1 MFSGVGPVNDIEL
14 KTGQIISI
22 FENKGMRLVC
32 ESGSLWVTEEGRSQD
47 VVLYQGQN
55 FELGGRGLV
64 VVQALSDAHL
74 VEDFPEKRTAA

>member
-1 MFSGVGPVNDIEL
+1 MNDIEL
-14 KTGQIISI
+14 KTGQIIAI
-22 FENKGMRLVC
+22 LETRGMRLSC
-32 ESGSLWVTEEGRSQD
+32 ASGSLWVTEEGRSQD

-55 FELGGRGLV
+55 FKLGGRGLV